1 MSVAFS
7 QTQPWPQ
14 AQAVTA
20 LIGQNLAS
28 LKSLS
33 RAPEAAPI
41 WEGTVVGTTLERQV
55 WLQPPSVMHQN
66 SAELQSAEWL
76 TLPPQLPQLSVPG
89 ILLMDMDSTA
99 IQIECIDEI
108 ARRGG
113 IYQQVAEVTE
123 QAMQGQLDFR
133 EALTQRVALLA
144 GIPATVLTEI
154 AAELPLMPG
163 LISLCQQLQRHGWVL
178 AIASGGFM
186 AIASVLAAQLGIDHY
201 YANELEVIDG
211 HLSGRVLGP
220 IVDASRKAE
229 ILAELGA
236 LHQIPQSQ
244 WVAVGDG
251 ANDLPMLAAAQL
263 GIGFHAKLT
272 VAEQADVAIHRLGL
286 DTILGCLR
294 P

>member
-1 MSVAFS
+1 MSVAFNP
-7 QTQPWPQ
+7 THLWPR

-20 LIGQNLAS
+20 LIGQNLVS
-28 LKSLS
+28 LKTLS
-33 RAPEAAPI
+33 DAPEAAPI
-41 WEGTVVGTTLERQV
+41 WEDTVVGSLERQV
-55 WLQPPSVMHQN
+55 WLQPPSAAYQHAV
-66 SAELQSAEWL
+66 AELQSTEWL
-76 TLPPQLPQLSVPG
+76 TLPAELPQLSTPG

-123 QAMQGQLDFR
+123 RAMQGQLDFS
-133 EALTQRVALLA
+133 EALMQRVALLA
-144 GIPATVLTEI
+144 GIPATVLADI
-154 AAELPLMPG
+154 AADLPLMPG
-163 LISLCQQLQRHGWVL
+163 LVPLCQQLQRHGWVL
-178 AIASGGFM
+178 AIASGGFTAM
-186 AIASVLAAQLGIDHY
+186 ASVLAAQLGIDHY

-236 LHQIPQSQ
+236 LHQIPSRQ

-251 ANDLPMLAAAQL
+251 ANDLLMLAGAQL
-263 GIGFHAKLT
+263 GVGFHAKPM
-272 VAEQADVAIHRLGL
+272 VAAQADVAIHRLGL
-286 DTILGCLR
+286 DAILGCLR